1 VTDPQEI
8 DRGPEEGDSDA
19 GSQGHRPP
27 LEPTDSPQSI
37 LAHLD
42 ELRWR
47 ILKIGIAIIVGAVV
61 AFFFAD
67 FLRGILEA
75 PFHNAVPDN
84 TFQALK
90 PGEEWGV
97 LMRIA
102 FFGGLIL
109 ASPVVLYQLW
119 AFINPA
125 LTGTERKW
133 AFPIV
138 GALVV
143 LFLGGVLFGY
153 VLLPRGLEFLL
164 GIFPDVQ
171 NDLLLGDYYSFV
183 LRFLFAFGVAFLF
196 PVFLFAAAAAGI
208 VSSQQLARG
217 RRWAV
222 LIVVIGAALI
232 TPTGDILTLAALA
245 IPLYL
250 MFEITYWLVRL
261 ILKK

>member
-1 VTDPQEI
+1 MTDE
-8 DRGPEEGDSDA
+8 
-19 GSQGHRPP
+19 
-27 LEPTDSPQSI
+27 PQSI
-37 LAHLD
+37 LDHLE

-47 ILKIGIAIIVGAVV
+47 ILKIGIAIVVGSII
-61 AFFFAD
+61 AFIFHD
-67 FLRGILEA
+67 QLRTLLEA
-75 PFHNAVPDN
+75 PFYDARPGNQL
-84 TFQALK
+84 QALEV
-90 PGEEWGV
+90 GEEWGV

-109 ASPVVLYQLW
+109 AMPVVLYQLW

-143 LFLGGVLFGY
+143 LFISGVVVGY
-153 VLLPRGLEFLL
+153 LILPRGLDFLL
-164 GIFPDVQ
+164 GIFENVE
-171 NDLLLGDYYSFV
+171 NNLVIGTYYSFV
-183 LRFLFAFGVAFLF
+183 LRFLFAFGVAFLS

-208 VSSQQLARG
+208 VTSEQLARG

-222 LIVVIGAALI
+222 LIVVIGSALI
-232 TPTGDILTLAALA
+232 TPTGDVLTLAALS

-250 MFEITYWLVRL
+250 MYEIVYWLVRL
-261 ILKK
+261 VLKK